1 MLAINRDKQ
10 TGANRMVFL
19 NLFFIFFIYIFLFNL
34 VFLLYFLCSNSHG
47 LFLTHRILGFTI
59 FTRASFPSRQ
69 AAPITAAR
77 YPVTSSRDSTSQA
90 AILRAVITIIAF
102 STLCQSKDSFDKI
115 MPIRL

>member
-10 TGANRMVFL
+10 TGANRMFL
-19 NLFFIFFIYIFLFNL
+19 EFVLYFFIYILLFNL
-34 VFLLYFLCSNSHG
+34 IYLLYFLCSNSHG
-47 LFLTHRILGFTI
+47 LFLTYRILGFTI

-69 AAPITAAR
+69 AALITAAR
-77 YPVTSSRDSTSQA
+77 YPITTSWNFTSQA
-90 AILRAVITIIAF
+90 ANLRAVITIIAF